1 MHANGR
7 LWYYLFG
14 KDIGCALLCRIFR
27 ILKRILV
34 WNWQLLKQARI
45 RSWESWSARWSYR
58 WATSEKDCPACAG
71 QVNGCA
77 GRMWW
82 TYAQTLSEEFPAASP
97 WVWPERQMRGV
108 RCAGWPRP
116 GVAFPAYDS
125 KTEPH
130 GIVFTYRKDTFGESF
145 FSSVPLYFSISSIA
159 MGNNFTTYAT
169 PVFIRLPISHV
180 PPSESVWIL
189 SYVMAFKST

>member
-58 WATSEKDCPACAG
+58 WATSRKRLPRLRRTSEWMRRTYVMDLCPNTFWRVSSSIPLSMARTANAWRPQWNIHGKASDSEQVKIKRKPLGISDISVFCKVEKMQTATEYWGCSVTKPLAG
-71 QVNGCA
+71 Q
-77 GRMWW
+77 
-82 TYAQTLSEEFPAASP
+82 
-97 WVWPERQMRGV
+97 
-108 RCAGWPRP
+108 
-116 GVAFPAYDS
+116 
-125 KTEPH
+125 
-130 GIVFTYRKDTFGESF
+130 
-145 FSSVPLYFSISSIA
+145 
-159 MGNNFTTYAT
+159 
-169 PVFIRLPISHV
+169 LPKR
-180 PPSESVWIL
+180 E
-189 SYVMAFKST
+189 

>member
-45 RSWESWSARWSYR
+45 RSWKAGQHAGRTDGRLPEKIAPLRR
-58 WATSEKDCPACAG
+58 TSEWMRRTYVMDLCPNTFWR
-71 QVNGCA
+71 V
-77 GRMWW
+77 
-82 TYAQTLSEEFPAASP
+82 SSSIP

-145 FSSVPLYFSISSIA
+145 FHPY
-159 MGNNFTTYAT
+159 
-169 PVFIRLPISHV
+169 PIFFNQFDSNGQ
-180 PPSESVWIL
+180 
-189 SYVMAFKST
+189 